1 MAVRFFFDIVSQIS
15 LSHRSF
21 EAHRQEKS
29 RPHSSWPGGG
39 LTQERYDVRRFL
51 VLFLTFVGL
60 QTIFLSF
67 YKGHTSMRVTLFNSP
82 QTNRIL
88 CRTYIMLIFSFF
100 NTFDILKF

>member
-1 MAVRFFFDIVSQIS
+1 MAFRFCFDIVSQIS
-15 LSHRSF
+15 LSHRSS

-60 QTIFLSF
+60 QIIFLNF
-67 YKGHTSMRVTLFNSP
+67 YKRHTSMRVTLLVRR
-82 QTNRIL
+82 QTESFVGHIL
-88 CRTYIMLIFSFF
+88 C
-100 NTFDILKF
+100 